1 MGFDALVQQYAA
13 LMAEIDN
20 KKWALSELRQT
31 QDDEL
36 SDLWNQ
42 RWSGTTVPLLLF
54 DPWTDVCKIG
64 FGVTGKEL
72 MPNPKICQVTWTTKI
87 STNNTFLISLAPI
100 PHVPAAPTLRQ
111 KKPSSTQATSFKQ
124 RNCGAESKTWK
135 FVYSAESYQG
145 RFSMLWLLEIWLK
158 TICFRQTLEHFVDA
172 TSWFLKQT
180 TCFFAPCRLDTWRL
194 NMLWGST
201 IKRNNHRYWKSA
213 CWQFSSQKFSQNHI
227 DHDSEKYVCPK
238 RTECRDVYIY
248 IKFLFKIKMSI
259 TRSIYVYQGFII
271 IHQDWQIYIKVY
283 KYRSRLINIHQAS

>member
-1 MGFDALVQQYAA
+1 
-13 LMAEIDN
+13 
-20 KKWALSELRQT
+20 
-31 QDDEL
+31 
-36 SDLWNQ
+36 
-42 RWSGTTVPLLLF
+42 
-54 DPWTDVCKIG
+54 
-64 FGVTGKEL
+64 
-72 MPNPKICQVTWTTKI
+72 
-87 STNNTFLISLAPI
+87 
-100 PHVPAAPTLRQ
+100 
-111 KKPSSTQATSFKQ
+111 
-124 RNCGAESKTWK
+124 
-135 FVYSAESYQG
+135 
-145 RFSMLWLLEIWLK
+145 MLWLLEIWLK

-180 TCFFAPCRLDTWRL
+180 TCCFAQCRLDTWRL

-271 IHQDWQIYIKVY
+271 IYQDWQIYIKVY